1 MHHKFVV
8 RDATDVWSGSTN
20 WTDDSWSRQE
30 NVIVRVLGAPA
41 LARAF
46 TLNLD
51 ELWER
56 GTVEHTG
63 RVAAAA
69 GRSVERG
76 DRGAAVVHARSTAT
90 RSPTGWR
97 SSSAGRAKRIRIASP
112 VSDLRPDPRHAR
124 RDRERAPLRRRRRDR
139 RDPGRRGVPPV
150 GDERGQR
157 LEDPAAEHGAHRG
170 AVLRQAVDPVD
181 ARVAARLHARQGR
194 RRRRRRLRRLVQLL
208 ALGRAERRERA
219 RDPRS
224 RRSPTVSRPSS
235 TTSGRAIRA
244 RRRPGSRVEPSRAGC
259 RDGCR

>member
-1 MHHKFVV
+1 M
-8 RDATDVWSGSTN
+8 
-20 WTDDSWSRQE
+20 
-30 NVIVRVLGAPA
+30 RVLGAPA

-63 RVAAAA
+63 RVEPRPVTAR
-69 GRSVERG
+69 GR
-76 DRGAAVVHARSTAT
+76 DRGARLVHARSTAT

-112 VSDLRPDPRHAR
+112 VLTSGPDPRHAR

-139 RDPGRRGVPPV
+139 RDAGRRGLPPV
-150 GDERGQR
+150 GDERRQR

-194 RRRRRRLRRLVQLL
+194 RRRRRHVRGLVQLL
-208 ALGRAERRERA
+208 ALGRAQRGERP
-219 RDPRS
+219 RDPR
-224 RRSPTVSRPSS
+224 R
-235 TTSGRAIRA
+235 GD
-244 RRRPGSRVEPSRAGC
+244 RRPARDLHRRGAGAVSADDAAPV
-259 RDGCR
+259 RDETIEG